1 MKVFFIF
8 STFRCH
14 LCTLICG
21 CRLDWPFT
29 IQIQMQCK
37 LPCIFHSS
45 SKKLH
50 LSTID
55 LLWIIICFGKLVLCR
70 VFDIFSCTIYIHWMH
85 GRRAP
90 DVGCTCIRFKRA
102 DELENHSS
110 VVWTNCYSYFPVL
123 NLITNF
129 NKMTQL
135 CYYFWCCSIKLAKL
149 RDKYMTKKVFDHF
162 NLNSFIH
169 SWGRRQIAF
178 NWKCGLILAF
188 F

>member
-1 MKVFFIF
+1 
-8 STFRCH
+8 
-14 LCTLICG
+14 
-21 CRLDWPFT
+21 
-29 IQIQMQCK
+29 
-37 LPCIFHSS
+37 
-45 SKKLH
+45 
-50 LSTID
+50 
-55 LLWIIICFGKLVLCR
+55 
-70 VFDIFSCTIYIHWMH
+70 MH

-90 DVGCTCIRFKRA
+90 DVGCTCIRFKHA

-123 NLITNF
+123 NSISNF

-149 RDKYMTKKVFDHF
+149 RDECMTKKVFDHF

-188 F
+188 FWRKNAVTNNHQWLMTFTTTRLSQGSLSRVITIFGEHQNPKKSMS